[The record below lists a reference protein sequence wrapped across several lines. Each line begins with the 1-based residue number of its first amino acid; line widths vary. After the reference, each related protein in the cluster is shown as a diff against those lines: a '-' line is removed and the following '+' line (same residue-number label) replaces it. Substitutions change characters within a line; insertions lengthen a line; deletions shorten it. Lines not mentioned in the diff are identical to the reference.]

1 MPRESR
7 RAPVLLVDAGG
18 ERLLCFFGGE
28 LREVHRGSAETLDA
42 VVALEQDWIRRLHA
56 LEARK
61 RQFVEAFV
69 IFVEHT
75 NRLSNA
81 AQVHDAL
88 LQHTPTLVGG
98 WAAALLL
105 PAPQPGPCESLRVVA
120 DPRITITFG
129 DVPCGI
135 LGPGPLLIGP
145 ADARPEAP
153 LAGLAGLFTDFG
165 AAYLAGV
172 SLGSSGMLL
181 LIERREER
189 EFNGEDWFRL
199 QAAARHAEGVL
210 ERIQLRDELAVGR
223 RSARRG

>member
-7 RAPVLLVDAGG
+7 RAPVLIVDTGG

-75 NRLSNA
+75 NRLTSA
-81 AQVHDAL
+81 AEVHEAL
-88 LQHTPTLVGG
+88 LQHTPVLVGG
-98 WAAALLL
+98 WSAALLL
-105 PAPQPGPCESLRVVA
+105 PAPGSGPCESLRVVA
-120 DPRITITFG
+120 DPRITVTLG
-129 DVPCGI
+129 NVPCGI

-145 ADARPEAP
+145 ADAHPGAP
-153 LAGLAGLFTDFG
+153 LAGLAGLFADCG

-172 SLGSSGMLL
+172 SLGNSGMLL
-181 LIERREER
+181 LIERRAER

-210 ERIQLRDELAVGR
+210 ERVQLREELAGR
-223 RSARRG
+223 RPTRGR